1 MIPSAGIFVLAVLII
16 KLSPNLVFEPA
27 ILEWVCLAYALII
40 SLMVGKAV
48 SVFAKERNRFTVLLF
63 VGVLLFVISDVALIF
78 NMFADGGRI
87 GESTKAFNVSEEL
100 GGFGGTA
107 VFVGAS
113 APCFRPCSDFLPN
126 SWR

>member
-87 GESTKAFNVSEEL
+87 TRILCLFTYYPANCILAHSMFQSVEL
-100 GGFGGTA
+100 QVA
-107 VFVGAS
+107 AK
-113 APCFRPCSDFLPN
+113 RK
-126 SWR
+126 